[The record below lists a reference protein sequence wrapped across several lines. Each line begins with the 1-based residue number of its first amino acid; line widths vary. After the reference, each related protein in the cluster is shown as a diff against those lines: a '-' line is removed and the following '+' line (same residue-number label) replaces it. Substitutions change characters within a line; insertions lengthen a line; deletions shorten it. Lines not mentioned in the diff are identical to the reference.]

1 MIGIRNICAL
11 IQKQSY
17 AYQIKPRKTMKMSL
31 KRSIVLISCLLS
43 ATRTAAWMVPST
55 GHATSLAKPLA
66 SSLAVPSRSL
76 LTSTS
81 SALAMSSTPDEDD
94 NPKSKDENLMWKQIR
109 RINDKF
115 WDYTVNFFYVLI
127 SCGILLNLCGY
138 GYTISK
144 TEGLN
149 IQTIDELRQ
158 EKLWQQEMQRYESEG
173 ANKKAVLK
181 RTQIL
186 EKYDLSPD
194 IPWKN

>member
-1 MIGIRNICAL
+1 M
-11 IQKQSY
+11 
-17 AYQIKPRKTMKMSL
+17 
-31 KRSIVLISCLLS
+31 
-43 ATRTAAWMVPST
+43 
-55 GHATSLAKPLA
+55 
-66 SSLAVPSRSL
+66 
-76 LTSTS
+76 
-81 SALAMSSTPDEDD
+81 
-94 NPKSKDENLMWKQIR
+94 
-109 RINDKF
+109 
-115 WDYTVNFFYVLI
+115 YVLI